1 MKAGMPGMARLTRLL
16 IVLLLAW
23 AGPARAS
30 AAGFSGLAF
39 RPHPGAQLPLE
50 LRLAD
55 EHGRTVP
62 LGQFF
67 TGKPVILVLEYLHCK
82 TLCGLA
88 LGSLAA
94 ALQALPLDAGRD
106 FEVVAISIDPR
117 DTPADAAAAKAK
129 YLAIYR
135 HPGARAGWHFL
146 TGPKAVVERIAG
158 TVGFAYRYDAAIDQY
173 MHPAG
178 FVVAAADG
186 RISRYLLAI
195 DPPPAEL
202 RAALADAAQAKTV
215 GPLTRFLLWCHGD
228 DPQLGRYTLPI
239 EAAFAGANV
248 AAMAVLVGVFV
259 VIRRRRHG

>member
-106 FEVVAISIDPR
+106 FRGRGHQHRSA
-117 DTPADAAAAKAK
+117 
-129 YLAIYR
+129 R
-135 HPGARAGWHFL
+135 HAG
-146 TGPKAVVERIAG
+146 
-158 TVGFAYRYDAAIDQY
+158 
-173 MHPAG
+173 
-178 FVVAAADG
+178 
-186 RISRYLLAI
+186 
-195 DPPPAEL
+195 
-202 RAALADAAQAKTV
+202 
-215 GPLTRFLLWCHGD
+215 
-228 DPQLGRYTLPI
+228 
-239 EAAFAGANV
+239 
-248 AAMAVLVGVFV
+248 
-259 VIRRRRHG
+259 RRRRSQSQISSRSIAIREPGPAGIS